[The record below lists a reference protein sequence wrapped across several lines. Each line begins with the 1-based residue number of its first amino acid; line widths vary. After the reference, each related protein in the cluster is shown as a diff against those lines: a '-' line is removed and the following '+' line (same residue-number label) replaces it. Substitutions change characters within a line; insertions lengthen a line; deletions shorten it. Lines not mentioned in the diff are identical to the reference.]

1 MRALRVLKDADF
13 GIAQWEN
20 IMQSAWE
27 KLTGGQCNLNTP
39 EVKHKPRTARQL
51 KSNMQAQ
58 LNHVERK
65 FDKIAALNAQGT
77 QESRKEARR
86 MSDSWTR
93 RGSMDTKGFFNQAAA
108 RAAKR
113 VTS

>member
-1 MRALRVLKDADF
+1 MLTLASLK
-13 GIAQWEN
+13 EN

-39 EVKHKPRTARQL
+39 EVRRKPLTARQV
-51 KSNMQAQ
+51 KGSMQAQ

-65 FDKIAALNAQGT
+65 FDKLAALNAQGT
-77 QESRKEARR
+77 QESRKEIRR

-93 RGSMDTKGFFNQAAA
+93 RGGTATKGFFNQAAA

-113 VTS
+113 VMA

>member
-1 MRALRVLKDADF
+1 MH
-13 GIAQWEN
+13 
-20 IMQSAWE
+20 SAWE

-39 EVKHKPRTARQL
+39 EVKHKPLTARQV
-51 KSNMQAQ
+51 KDNMRAQ

-65 FDKIAALNAQGT
+65 FDKIAALDAQGT
-77 QESRKEARR
+77 QESRKEKRR

-93 RGSMDTKGFFNQAAA
+93 RGGTDIRGFFNQAAA

-113 VTS
+113 AVA

>member
-1 MRALRVLKDADF
+1 
-13 GIAQWEN
+13 
-20 IMQSAWE
+20 MQSAWE

-39 EVKHKPRTARQL
+39 EVKHRPLTARQL
-51 KSNMQAQ
+51 KDKMQAQ

-77 QESRKEARR
+77 PESRKEKRR

-93 RGSMDTKGFFNQAAA
+93 RGSANTRGFFNQATA

-113 VTS
+113 AMA

>member
-1 MRALRVLKDADF
+1 
-13 GIAQWEN
+13 
-20 IMQSAWE
+20 MQSAWE
-27 KLTGGQCNLNTP
+27 KMTAGQCNLHTP
-39 EVKHKPRTARQL
+39 EIKHKPRTARQVKDKML
-51 KSNMQAQ
+51 AQ

-77 QESRKEARR
+77 QESRKEKRR

-93 RGSMDTKGFFNQAAA
+93 RGSMDTKGFYNQAAA

-113 VTS
+113 AMA

>member
-1 MRALRVLKDADF
+1 M
-13 GIAQWEN
+13 GN
-20 IMQSAWE
+20 IMQSTWE
-27 KLTGGQCNLNTP
+27 KLTGGQCNLITP

-51 KSNMQAQ
+51 KDNIRAQ

-65 FDKIAALNAQGT
+65 FAKIAALNAQGT
-77 QESRKEARR
+77 QESRKEKRR

-93 RGSMDTKGFFNQAAA
+93 RGGADTRGFFNQAAA

-113 VTS
+113 VVA